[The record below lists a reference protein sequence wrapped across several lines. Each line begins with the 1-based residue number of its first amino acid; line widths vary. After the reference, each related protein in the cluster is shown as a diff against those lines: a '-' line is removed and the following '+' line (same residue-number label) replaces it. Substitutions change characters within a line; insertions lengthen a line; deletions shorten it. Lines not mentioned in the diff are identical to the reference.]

1 MTVYKLTI
9 TDLQPDPNQDRSFMD
24 PNALNELVASIWK
37 FGVLV
42 PIQFCQNDQ
51 AAQVIQD

>member
-1 MTVYKLTI
+1 LTVYKLTI